1 MEKVKELVNKGIEK
15 VKALNKQQKI
25 IGIVVIVIIIGL
37 VGLGISKSTQHKNYS
52 EDYSSSQSTSKKL
65 KLTDEMLREIK
76 SKASSINSS
85 TETAVLKVSLG
96 VTYNSIEV
104 IKQDLTDPY
113 TYTVYVKAIGVNKA
127 DYMNYKI
134 NYIAEEDKSSSKG
147 YSIEKKYD
155 LH

>member
-1 MEKVKELVNKGIEK
+1 MEQIKEVLNKGIEK
-15 VKALNKQQKI
+15 VKALDKKQKI
-25 IGIVVIVIIIGL
+25 IFVIIIIIILG
-37 VGLGISKSTQHKNYS
+37 VIVFGISKSTQHKNYS

-76 SKASSINSS
+76 SKASGINSS

-96 VTYNSIEV
+96 VTYNSIEIV
-104 IKQDLTDPY
+104 KQDLTDPY